1 MYRFVI
7 VRRSSMLFSY
17 LSGETV
23 QMLLCSFECHKDRV
37 LKVEIGCFYR
47 HGRWLSSGSS
57 ACSHGNCQAIIQT
70 QVHSQYLITRFN
82 GNEAEEASCKSSTF
96 TPIMLNNVFILSL
109 EIKLSRRTE
118 NNSKPRY
125 VFEVLTKLFFPN

>member
-1 MYRFVI
+1 MSHLGRFYVGLVI
-7 VRRSSMLFSY
+7 YLGNRFRRCIA
-17 LSGETV
+17 
-23 QMLLCSFECHKDRV
+23 LLKCHKDRV
-37 LKVEIGCFYR
+37 LKVEIGV
-47 HGRWLSSGSS
+47 LIDTAAGSS

-109 EIKLSRRTE
+109 EIKLKWQLE
-118 NNSKPRY
+118 NHSKALY
-125 VFEVLTKLFFPN
+125 VFKLLTNLFYPYCA